1 MGQAMWLWIAL
12 GWVALSVTLA
22 ALHHRMRRAFPSCPP
37 ELQSFTTRLQDELSA
52 VHPDV
57 AFLGMLPN
65 RLACLLR
72 VDGQETPVSLQFAF
86 RHTEASPDAFS
97 RIVARLIGEIREMG
111 LDRVSDVDFA
121 AAAPLLLPQVRS
133 RAWLESQG
141 NFGDAALVHTPINED
156 LVAVYVIDERD
167 TMVFVCRAHI
177 RNWRKTAAD
186 VHNLA
191 LANLAR
197 LGLDEVRAASKAKQP
212 VVLHSG
218 DGLDAARV
226 LLLEQGADLLV
237 AVPDRDTLWVGP
249 AAGQDLGQLLAA
261 TEAVSERSAH
271 PVSSQ
276 VWRLRDGR
284 LEALQ
289 ASR

>member
-1 MGQAMWLWIAL
+1 MGTRMWLWIAL
-12 GWVALSVTLA
+12 GWVALAVTLA
-22 ALHHRMRRAFPSCPP
+22 WLHHRMRQAFPTCPP
-37 ELQSFTTRLQDELSA
+37 ELRSFATRLQAELSE

-57 AFLGMLPN
+57 TFLGMLPN

-72 VDGQETPVSLQFAF
+72 VDGQETPVSLQFAS

-97 RIVARLIGEIREMG
+97 RIVARLIGDIREMG
-111 LDRVSDVDFA
+111 LDRVSDLDFA

-133 RAWLESQG
+133 RAWLDAQG
-141 NFGDAALVHTPINED
+141 SFGDSALVHTAIND
-156 LVAVYVIDERD
+156 QLVAVYVIDEQD
-167 TMVFVCRAHI
+167 TMVFVCRAHL
-177 RNWRKTAAD
+177 RNWRKSAAD

-197 LGLDEVRAASKAKQP
+197 LGIDEVRAASKAKQP
-212 VVLHSG
+212 VVLQSG

-226 LLLEQGADLLV
+226 LLLEQGADRLV

-249 AAGQDLGQLLAA
+249 EAGQNVEQLMAA

-276 VWRLRDGR
+276 VWRLKDGR

>member
-1 MGQAMWLWIAL
+1 MWLWIAL
-12 GWVALSVTLA
+12 GWVALAVTLA
-22 ALHHRMRRAFPSCPP
+22 VLHHRMRAAFPSCPP
-37 ELQSFTTRLQDELSA
+37 ELRSFATRLQAELSA
-52 VHPDV
+52 VHPEV
-57 AFLGMLPN
+57 EFLGMLPN

-72 VDGQETPVSLQFAF
+72 VDGQETPVSLQFAS
-86 RHTEASPDAFS
+86 RHTEASPDVFS
-97 RIVARLIGEIREMG
+97 RIVARLIGDIREMG

-133 RAWLESQG
+133 RAWLEAQG
-141 NFGDAALVHTPINED
+141 NFGDAALVHTPINDE
-156 LVAVYVIDERD
+156 LVAVYVIDEQD

-177 RNWRKTAAD
+177 RSWRKTAAD

-197 LGLDEVRAASKAKQP
+197 LGLDVVRAASKAMQP
-212 VVLHSG
+212 VVLQTG

-226 LLLEQGADLLV
+226 LLLEQDADLLV

-249 AAGQDLGQLLAA
+249 EAGQDLAQLLAA
-261 TEAVSERSAH
+261 MEAVSERSAH
-271 PVSSQ
+271 PVSPQ
-276 VWRLRDGR
+276 VWRLRAGR

-289 ASR
+289 AAR

>member
-1 MGQAMWLWIAL
+1 MWLWITL
-12 GWVALSVTLA
+12 GWVALAVTIA
-22 ALHHRMRRAFPSCPP
+22 ALHHRMRRAFPTCPP
-37 ELQSFTTRLQDELSA
+37 GLRSFTTRFEAELSA
-52 VHPDV
+52 HSGVS
-57 AFLGMLPN
+57 FLGLLPN

-72 VDGQETPVSLQFAF
+72 VDGQETPVSLQSAF

-97 RIVARLIGEIREMG
+97 RIVARLIADIREMG
-111 LDRVSDVDFA
+111 LDRVSDLDFA

-133 RAWLESQG
+133 RVWLDEQG
-141 NFGDAALVHTPINED
+141 NFGDSALVHTAIND
-156 LVAVYVIDERD
+156 QLVTVYVIDEQD
-167 TMVFVCRAHI
+167 TMVFLCRAHL

-197 LGLDEVRAASKAKQP
+197 LGTEQVRAASEAKQP
-212 VVLHSG
+212 TVLQSG

-226 LLLEQGADLLV
+226 LLLEQGDGLLV

-249 AAGQDLGQLLAA
+249 EAGQNLEQLMAA
-261 TEAVSERSAH
+261 TEAISERSAH
-271 PVSSQ
+271 PVSPR

-284 LEALQ
+284 LEALP
-289 ASR
+289 ANR

>member
-1 MGQAMWLWIAL
+1 MWLWIAL
-12 GWVALSVTLA
+12 GWVALAVTLA
-22 ALHHRMRRAFPSCPP
+22 WLHHRMRTAFPACPP
-37 ELQSFTTRLQDELSA
+37 EMQSFATRLQAELSA

-57 AFLGMLPN
+57 AFLGILPN

-97 RIVARLIGEIREMG
+97 RIVARLIGDIREMG

-133 RAWLESQG
+133 RTWLEAQG
-141 NFGDAALVHTPINED
+141 NFGDSALVHTAINDD
-156 LVAVYVIDERD
+156 LVAVYVIDEQD

-197 LGLDEVRAASKAKQP
+197 LGIDEVRAASRARQP

-249 AAGQDLGQLLAA
+249 EAGQDLGELMAA
-261 TEAVSERSAH
+261 TEAVSGRSAH
-271 PVSSQ
+271 PVSPH

-289 ASR
+289 ATR

>member
-1 MGQAMWLWIAL
+1 MWLWIAL
-12 GWVALSVTLA
+12 GWVALSVALA
-22 ALHHRMRRAFPSCPP
+22 VLHHRMRAAFPSCPP
-37 ELQSFTTRLQDELSA
+37 ELQSFATRLQAELSA
-52 VHPDV
+52 LHPDV

-65 RLACLLR
+65 RVACLLR

-97 RIVARLIGEIREMG
+97 RVVARLIGDIREMG

-133 RAWLESQG
+133 RAWLEGQG
-141 NFGDAALVHTPINED
+141 TFGDAALVHTPINAD
-156 LVAVYVIDERD
+156 LVAVYVIDEQD

-197 LGLDEVRAASKAKQP
+197 LGIDEVRAASKATQP

-249 AAGQDLGQLLAA
+249 EAGQDLGQLMAA
-261 TEAVSERSAH
+261 TEVISERSAH
-271 PVSSQ
+271 PVSPQ

-284 LEALQ
+284 LEALTT
-289 ASR
+289 SR